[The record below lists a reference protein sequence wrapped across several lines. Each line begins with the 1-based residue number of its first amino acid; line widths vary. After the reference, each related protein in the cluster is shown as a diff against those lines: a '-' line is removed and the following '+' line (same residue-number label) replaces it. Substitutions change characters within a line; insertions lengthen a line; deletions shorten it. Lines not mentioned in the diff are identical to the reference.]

1 MSPDIRSAPGA
12 AGFTMTGI
20 RATAMPMTEIDLT
33 PLERAARAMYDNV
46 QPDWDWSD
54 PDAEPLRTLYRD
66 NARVAFMAVMEPS
79 AAMMGKGDRKL
90 ESGGCL
96 AVWQAMIAAMVQGE

>member
-1 MSPDIRSAPGA
+1 
-12 AGFTMTGI
+12 MT
-20 RATAMPMTEIDLT
+20 AIDVT

-54 PDAEPLRTLYRD
+54 PDAEPMRKLYRD

-79 AAMMGKGDRKL
+79 AAMIRKGDSKL
-90 ESGGCL
+90 EGADSL
-96 AVWQAMIAAMVQGE
+96 TVWQAMLAAMLQGE